1 MQTDSKDDFPDAR
14 PLPHLANANGDAGG
28 TMETETAST
37 ATVEDGNGHIP
48 SDVSMKE
55 DLQTPRNCKRCGMSV
70 KYIAVTFL
78 AIWLLKPPFGGLRS
92 ETATWIQ
99 KRF

>member
-1 MQTDSKDDFPDAR
+1 MMIQTDNKGDFPDVR

-55 DLQTPRNCKRCGMSV
+55 DLQAPRDCKNR
-70 KYIAVTFL
+70 
-78 AIWLLKPPFGGLRS
+78 LR
-92 ETATWIQ
+92 AMQ
-99 KRF
+99 F

>member
-1 MQTDSKDDFPDAR
+1 MMQTDSKGDFPDAR

-28 TMETETAST
+28 IMETETAST

-55 DLQTPRNCKRCGMSV
+55 DLQAPRNCKV
-70 KYIAVTFL
+70 
-78 AIWLLKPPFGGLRS
+78 LLSICK
-92 ETATWIQ
+92 Q
-99 KRF
+99 